1 MKKFVVLFLVMAL
14 LLTGCSEVT
23 DDPAIRADAELLLN
37 AFVAADLEVCRA
49 VVSANVSDEDLQNV
63 FEPVC
68 AELAGLGAYEMT
80 AVNWKRTV
88 SNDSDVTVIRYL
100 IQGEGGNFYMDV
112 AKTAGVDGVSGFQFS
127 AAAANAEPT
136 TAMGT
141 VHYIFA
147 FLGAAVLAFT
157 LWMAWDC
164 FRRKVKRKWL
174 WILLILLGMAMFTFT
189 MRDGG
194 VNFRFSV
201 GLHLGMTK
209 LDTFA
214 AGGFRFTAYIPVA
227 AIVYFFKRKSL
238 TPKVEENE

>member
-1 MKKFVVLFLVMAL
+1 MKKFVVLFLVLAL
-14 LLTGCSEVT
+14 LLTGCTEIT
-23 DDPAIRADAELLLN
+23 DDPAIRADAEVLLN
-37 AFVAADLEVCRA
+37 AFVAADFDACRS
-49 VVSANVSDEDLQNV
+49 VVGANVSDADLQNI

-80 AVNWKRTV
+80 AVAWKRTV
-88 SNDSDVTVIRYL
+88 SDGSDVTVIQYL

-112 AKTAGVDGVSGFQFS
+112 AKNAGESGLGGFQFS

-141 VHYIFA
+141 VHYMFA
-147 FLGAAVLAFT
+147 FLGAALIVFT
-157 LWMAWDC
+157 GWMALDC
-164 FRRKVKRKWL
+164 FRRNVKYRWL
-174 WILLILLGMAMFTFT
+174 WIVLILLGMAMFTFT
-189 MRDGG
+189 MTDGSLRW
-194 VNFRFSV
+194 NFAV

-214 AGGFRFTAYIPVA
+214 TGGFRFTAYIPVA

-238 TPKVEENE
+238 TPKTQETA